1 MRGATTALATAI
13 GDSRG
18 RVVAAVSGA
27 VTAMVPKSALTEL
40 AASPGVQSVARPVRA
55 YPDAESQGVAAS
67 DADTWQSDGLAGQG
81 VAIGIV
87 DAGFAGLTTEAG
99 AGRLPAGQ
107 KIAGNHCASANATP
121 HGTAVAEIVHQ
132 MAPAAA
138 LVLYCVDDNI
148 GFKLAET
155 ELQAA
160 GVKIVNSS
168 LGFPGDSR
176 GDGTGDANSTAT
188 TVKTARQAGILW
200 IQSAGNNAA
209 DHWGGTFNDADRD
222 GLADLNPGVDP
233 TKADPEAD
241 YVAVP
246 SGGSAA
252 FYLQWDD
259 WPTTP
264 VADAVSL
271 SYQQYNPST
280 GKSIG
285 TRQTTIAQPGLAP
298 WLDLTVTNSSAGDAY
313 YAVWVGLPTNTAHRR
328 YDLSYWGD
336 VYTSRYASLDP
347 SAAAEES
354 ITEPA
359 SSPFAVAAGAAYWQD
374 HTLETFSSQGP
385 TIDGRV
391 KPDITGFDGVSSAIY
406 GTPDN
411 GGGFFGTSAA
421 APHVAGAAALVKAGH
436 MTWTADQLQSY
447 LEDQAGN
454 DPPISNRTG
463 AGILHLPTPAVDTLP
478 ASRYVPLTQPLR
490 ILDTRLGPG
499 PRGQLS
505 AAQTIT
511 IPIPASVP
519 ASATAVA
526 VNLTGLG
533 NGGATF
539 LSVFSSEYASTSNLN
554 LSSTDRTA
562 AVAVEVAIGRTG
574 SSRYIKLRNGAAAT
588 NAVIDMFGYFDPAA
602 GSAGYPYGALNPTR
616 ILDTRSTIGGH
627 RGAIPSGGE
636 IRMQGAGLHGVPADA
651 KAVVVTVT
659 GLGVASGSGYLSLY
673 PNSFNGVS
681 TVNVGQYA
689 RANLAVVKLG
699 SDGTFGLRNMAPAGH
714 VVIDLLGWFGPSGTA
729 DFVPFVSPIR
739 KSDTRSGLG
748 GRTGALGNSTTV
760 NYAGASSVGVPAGA
774 SALWTSV
781 TAMPTAT
788 GYLKL
793 YPQGAVVGTS
803 NLSFTSNRTVPN
815 AAVVGQSAG
824 GDYSVFNAAGTT
836 SVIVDLFGY
845 FS

>member
-1 MRGATTALATAI
+1 MLGATAALTTAV
-13 GDSRG
+13 GNSRG

-55 YPDAESQGVAAS
+55 YPDATSQGIAAS

-99 AGRLPAGQ
+99 AGRLPTGQ
-107 KIAGNHCASANATP
+107 RIAGNHCANANATP

-148 GFKLAET
+148 GFKAAEAQV
-155 ELQAA
+155 QAA
-160 GVKIVNSS
+160 GIKIVNSS

-176 GDGTGDANSTAT
+176 GDGTGDANSTAM
-188 TVKTARQAGILW
+188 TVKTARNAGILW

-209 DHWGGTFNDADRD
+209 DHWGGTFNDANHD
-222 GLADLNPGVDP
+222 GLADLNPGVDQA
-233 TKADPEAD
+233 TADPQAD
-241 YVAVP
+241 YVAVA

-252 FYLQWDD
+252 FVLQWDD
-259 WPTTP
+259 WPATP
-264 VADAVSL
+264 VADTVSF

-280 GKSIG
+280 GKRIG
-285 TRQTTIAQPGLAP
+285 TPQTMTAQPGFEP
-298 WLDLTVTNSSAGDAY
+298 WLGFNVTNSSAGDAH
-313 YAVWVGLPTNTAHRR
+313 YAVWVGLLANTAHRR
-328 YDLSYWGD
+328 YDLSYWGE

-347 SAAAEES
+347 DAAAAQS

-374 HTLETFSSQGP
+374 RTLEAFSSQGP

-391 KPDITGFDGVSSAIY
+391 KPDITGFDGVSSTIY
-406 GTPDN
+406 GSPD
-411 GGGFFGTSAA
+411 GGYGFFGTSAA

-436 MTWTADQLQSY
+436 MTWTADQLQDY

-454 DPPISNRTG
+454 DPPTSNQMG
-463 AGILHLPTPAVDTLP
+463 AGILHLPTPAVDTLA
-478 ASRYVPLTQPLR
+478 ASKYVPLTQPVR
-490 ILDTRLGPG
+490 ILDTRIGPG

-505 AAQTIT
+505 AAHTIT

-519 ASATAVA
+519 ISATAVV

-533 NGGATF
+533 SGGTTY
-539 LSVFSSEYASTSNLN
+539 LSVFSSEYSSTSNLN
-554 LSSTDRTA
+554 LSSTDKTA

-574 SSRYIKLRNGAAAT
+574 TSRYIKLRNAAAAT
-588 NAVIDMFGYFDPAA
+588 HAIIDLLGYFDPAA
-602 GSAGYPYGALNPTR
+602 GAAGYRYGALNPTR

-627 RGAIPSGGE
+627 RGTVPFGGE
-636 IRMQGAGLHGVPADA
+636 LRIRGAGLHGVPADA

-659 GLGVASGSGYLSLY
+659 GLGVSSGGGYISMY

-699 SDGTFGLRNMAPAGH
+699 SNGLFGLRNMAPAGH

-729 DFVPFVSPIR
+729 SFVPFVSPIR
-739 KSDTRSGLG
+739 KSDTLSGLG
-748 GRTGALGNSTTV
+748 GRTGSLGSGTIV
-760 NYAGASSVGVPAGA
+760 NYPGASSVGVPAGA
-774 SALWTSV
+774 RALWTGV
-781 TAMPTAT
+781 IVLPTAT
-788 GYLKL
+788 GYLRL
-793 YPQGAVVGTS
+793 YPQGAAAATS
-803 NLSFTSNRTVPN
+803 NLSFTRNRTVPN
-815 AAVVGQSAG
+815 AAVITQSG
-824 GDYSVFNAAGTT
+824 GGNYSIYNPSGTT
-836 SVIVDLFGY
+836 RVIVDLFGY